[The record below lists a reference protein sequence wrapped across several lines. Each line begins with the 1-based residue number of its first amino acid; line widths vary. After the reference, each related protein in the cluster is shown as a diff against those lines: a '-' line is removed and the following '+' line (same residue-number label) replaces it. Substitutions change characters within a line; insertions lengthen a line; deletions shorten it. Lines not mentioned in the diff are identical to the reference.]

1 MAKPRTIL
9 DYFSVSDSPSDDK
22 SRVPHRRPPIKFR
35 TLDDFQFPA
44 SLHVSAPRELVTSS
58 RELVTSSREPVSAP
72 AEIRPLR
79 RQQNSLPTIA
89 EDAADGIVFPPP
101 PNQPRILCYTD
112 GSCIHNGSPNAKGAY
127 AVYFPNAEFANVSE
141 KFINKPTNQRCEL
154 MAIFK
159 ALRMFADY
167 YSKADTQTADITKA
181 DTPKADM
188 NKAVLYTDSEYSL
201 KCIQQYCKKWSHNG
215 WLKADRKPIENRDI
229 IQPLYELY
237 SQPHVWKNVEL
248 RHIRSH
254 TGRTDIHSQS
264 NEVVDMMA
272 KKALGGT

>member
-1 MAKPRTIL
+1 MLKPRTIL
-9 DYFSVSDSPSDDK
+9 DYFSNTTDGQCDK

-44 SLHVSAPRELVTSS
+44 SLDVVDKPRPDVPS
-58 RELVTSSREPVSAP
+58 PIP
-72 AEIRPLR
+72 RPDVLKR
-79 RQQNSLPTIA
+79 TGLSSLPTID
-89 EDAADGIVFPPP
+89 EDVIAHPRHPPP
-101 PNQPRILCYTD
+101 QPQRITCYTD
-112 GSCIHNGSPNAKGAY
+112 GSCVNNGSANARGAY
-127 AVYFPNAEFANVSE
+127 AVYFPNAEFPNIAE

-159 ALRMFADY
+159 AIRIFADY
-167 YSKADTQTADITKA
+167 YKSSDTGDIKKAI
-181 DTPKADM
+181 
-188 NKAVLYTDSEYSL
+188 LYTDSEYSL

-254 TGRTDIHSQS
+254 TGLSDIHSQS
-264 NEVVDMMA
+264 NEVVDRMA
-272 KKALGGT
+272 KAALGGGVKS